1 MTKMKAMRLYGPND
15 WRLEEVE
22 VPELEPHELLVKV
35 KAIGVCPSDIKAI
48 RQGRKWALEK
58 LGGPGHEFAGEVVKV
73 GSAVTSFKSGDRVT
87 ADLEIRCGNCKYCL
101 SGRDNLCVNAHFKY
115 CAYAE
120 YVITPERQ
128 TFKIPERVSYEE
140 AALTEPLSCVY
151 NGNRLA
157 NIHPGDWVVI
167 LGAGPIGLMHLQLAK
182 NLSNAYVI
190 VSEPNDK
197 RAKVAHDLGAD
208 IVVNPFEENL
218 LEIVK
223 DATNGMLAD
232 SVIVSVGIPDVM
244 SQALELVGKTGTV
257 MYMAGVYYKADPNI
271 PLNLNKIHYNE
282 INVTGSYSK
291 TLLQFKKTLS
301 LMDLKVVDLRRII
314 SHRFSLEKAFDAI
327 EIAEKQ
333 QGLKV
338 IVIP

>member
-1 MTKMKAMRLYGPND
+1 MNKMKAMVLHGPND
-15 WRLEEVE
+15 WHLEEVE
-22 VPELEPHELLVKV
+22 IPPLEPHELLVKV
-35 KAIGVCPSDIKAI
+35 NAIGVCPSDIKAI

-58 LGGPGHEFAGEVVKV
+58 LGGPGHEFSGEVVKV
-73 GSAVTSFKSGDRVT
+73 GANVTSFKPGDRVT

-101 SGRDNLCVNAHFKY
+101 SGRDNLCINAHFKY

-128 TFKIPERVSYEE
+128 TFKIPESVSYEE

-190 VSEPNDK
+190 VSEPNEK
-197 RAKVAHDLGAD
+197 RAKIARDLGAD
-208 IVVNPFEENL
+208 ITVNPFDENL
-218 LEIVK
+218 TEVVK
-223 DATNGMLAD
+223 EATGGELAN
-232 SVIVSVGIPDVM
+232 SVIVSVGLPSVM
-244 SQALELVGKTGTV
+244 SQALELVGKRGTV

-291 TLLQFKKTLS
+291 TLLQFKKTLN
-301 LMDLKVVDLRRII
+301 LMDLHVVDLKRII
-314 SHRFSLEKAFDAI
+314 SHRFPLEKASEAI
-327 EIAEKQ
+327 EVAEKQ
-333 QGLKV
+333 KGLKV
-338 IVIP
+338 LVIP